1 MKQEMSQN
9 RFDAG
14 YTIPNNAYYDQ
25 SAWTGF
31 DGKPGSNTYWGVE
44 MSLTNMLDL
53 TIHTLVKVTTVVT
66 LVHAES
72 EVNLDICKDSV
83 GLSTKLNL

>member
-31 DGKPGSNTYWGVE
+31 DGKPGSNTYWWGRNE
-44 MSLTNMLDL
+44 HD
-53 TIHTLVKVTTVVT
+53 K
-66 LVHAES
+66 HAGFDNSYAGQGYNRGNIGPCRICS
-72 EVNLDICKDSV
+72 EFGHLQRQCGSV
-83 GLSTKLNL
+83 Y